1 MAEAFVVSDA
11 AEARQ
16 CVHYLKERRIS
27 SETFLP
33 LDRMQDPKDGGF
45 HLLTQ
50 GSRVRRLATLCVQHN
65 EKFLQ
70 RQEGWRETGPNAIDR
85 TVSHLLNG
93 TIIADS
99 LEEAKKTAF
108 NDARKRGL
116 KPRVV
121 TLDGEVIAP
130 NGNMSVRSLGAAGLV
145 EFGGAEQLEEMRKQE
160 RKLLEADKDLAT
172 LEDESGKKQ
181 QQEAELKEQARE
193 VEGQH
198 QAMEQLLRRL
208 DAAQTAEQKLIQ
220 RLAEQAEAAS
230 AKVDGST
237 GDMQKLQLEREKLE
251 SELLKLGKKHFQKLN
266 QELGVDDVRE
276 VITRG
281 QAERSKLQTE
291 LEQFED
297 FFRQLQAEEQRAEQR
312 LRSGGRLETLQRDL
326 EQYQRDIEAAQKR
339 QNELEERG
347 KVEAERCEA
356 VRLRLREA
364 TLAKEKFDVDIRS
377 RRSEIQQLKVQ
388 LEDARRRLKKQNE
401 KVRILLSFKCTMF
414 RECSEKLIE
423 VPLISSDPAAMEQ
436 VLSREQD
443 LDDMAFQDLEAA
455 CRSIVVDYSLLPPD
469 KQELAEQTKVFD
481 AKNVEAEY
489 VLLVAEIIRELEE
502 LSPNM
507 RAPEECS
514 TEEEKLREIRHQAD
528 EASVE
533 SQRLSR
539 GFEAVKAERIARFM
553 KCFKHVEAN
562 VHPYYK
568 SLTSYDGFDGGSAY
582 LDLDDAE
589 EPYNGGITFTACPPG
604 KRFFPMELL
613 SGGERSMASMAL
625 LFAMHSY
632 QPPPFMILD
641 EVDAP

>member
-1 MAEAFVVSDA
+1 
-11 AEARQ
+11 
-16 CVHYLKERRIS
+16 
-27 SETFLP
+27 
-33 LDRMQDPKDGGF
+33 
-45 HLLTQ
+45 
-50 GSRVRRLATLCVQHN
+50 
-65 EKFLQ
+65 
-70 RQEGWRETGPNAIDR
+70 
-85 TVSHLLNG
+85 
-93 TIIADS
+93 
-99 LEEAKKTAF
+99 
-108 NDARKRGL
+108 
-116 KPRVV
+116 
-121 TLDGEVIAP
+121 
-130 NGNMSVRSLGAAGLV
+130 
-145 EFGGAEQLEEMRKQE
+145 
-160 RKLLEADKDLAT
+160 
-172 LEDESGKKQ
+172 
-181 QQEAELKEQARE
+181 
-193 VEGQH
+193 
-198 QAMEQLLRRL
+198 
-208 DAAQTAEQKLIQ
+208 
-220 RLAEQAEAAS
+220 
-230 AKVDGST
+230 
-237 GDMQKLQLEREKLE
+237 
-251 SELLKLGKKHFQKLN
+251 
-266 QELGVDDVRE
+266 
-276 VITRG
+276 
-281 QAERSKLQTE
+281 
-291 LEQFED
+291 
-297 FFRQLQAEEQRAEQR
+297 
-312 LRSGGRLETLQRDL
+312 
-326 EQYQRDIEAAQKR
+326 
-339 QNELEERG
+339 ELEERG

-625 LFAMHSY
+625 LFAMHS
-632 QPPPFMILD
+632 
-641 EVDAP
+641 

>member
-1 MAEAFVVSDA
+1 
-11 AEARQ
+11 
-16 CVHYLKERRIS
+16 
-27 SETFLP
+27 
-33 LDRMQDPKDGGF
+33 
-45 HLLTQ
+45 
-50 GSRVRRLATLCVQHN
+50 
-65 EKFLQ
+65 
-70 RQEGWRETGPNAIDR
+70 
-85 TVSHLLNG
+85 
-93 TIIADS
+93 
-99 LEEAKKTAF
+99 
-108 NDARKRGL
+108 
-116 KPRVV
+116 
-121 TLDGEVIAP
+121 
-130 NGNMSVRSLGAAGLV
+130 
-145 EFGGAEQLEEMRKQE
+145 
-160 RKLLEADKDLAT
+160 
-172 LEDESGKKQ
+172 
-181 QQEAELKEQARE
+181 
-193 VEGQH
+193 
-198 QAMEQLLRRL
+198 
-208 DAAQTAEQKLIQ
+208 
-220 RLAEQAEAAS
+220 
-230 AKVDGST
+230 
-237 GDMQKLQLEREKLE
+237 

-297 FFRQLQAEEQRAEQR
+297 FLRQLQAEEQRAEQR

-502 LSPNM
+502 LNPNM

-514 TEEEKLREIRHQAD
+514 TEEEKLREIRRQAD

-641 EVDAP
+641 EVDAPFDRKNTQALVGYLKKLNFQCLVISLK